1 MPTEKPILILQCSD
15 PSLLQFFLATII
27 GQVFDTYGARL
38 LLVGGTILITLSLM
52 LTSIFSQY
60 YQLMICHGVIF
71 GIGSGMLYN
80 PGVSGNV

>member
-1 MPTEKPILILQCSD
+1 LNRNGSD
-15 PSLLQFFLATII
+15 QSFQFFLATII
-27 GQVFDTYGARL
+27 GQVFDTYGARFL
-38 LLVGGTILITLSLM
+38 LIGGTVLVTLSLM

-80 PGVSGNV
+80 PGVSGDSLHRKVYV